1 MNFKIIEFKL
11 KFAGYML
18 NLIKCLLFWILKNH
32 RAYNSISLKI
42 LRVWKIRKDRKRVH
56 LQMIW
61 YQWVIC
67 TIHFRFLFLSLKVLS
82 VFQMNMMST
91 MEYDGAQDSGVIGV
105 MSVTQRLLVK
115 ASLWSLDVVMLFP
128 ST

>member
-11 KFAGYML
+11 KFTGYML

-32 RAYNSISLKI
+32 RAYNSISLKF

-105 MSVTQRLLVK
+105 RSVTQRLLVK
-115 ASLWSLDVVMLFP
+115 APLWSLDVVMFCP